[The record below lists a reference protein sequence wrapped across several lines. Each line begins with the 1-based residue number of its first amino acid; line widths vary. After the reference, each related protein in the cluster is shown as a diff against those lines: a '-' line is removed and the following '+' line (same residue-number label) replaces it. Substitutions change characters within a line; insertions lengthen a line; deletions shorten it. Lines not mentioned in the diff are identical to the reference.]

1 LRYSLDRLPAA
12 CHLKRAGREPD
23 CGEFPMSRSLK
34 SISVATVLFAF
45 VLSLHAQT
53 PAKHAMTF
61 DDLMAVQRVG
71 EPQISPDGR
80 AVVYTVG
87 TADMDANRVAHDIWV
102 VPTAP
107 GSQPRRLTQT
117 GHDTRPQWS
126 PDGKSIAFLS
136 SREGAPQVYVMSA
149 QGGNAKKI
157 TSLST
162 GADNEKWS
170 PDGRW
175 VAFTS
180 SVFPDCAGDA
190 CNRARDDA
198 AEKSKVKARVY
209 DHLLY
214 RHWVHWSDGKRSHL
228 FLVAA
233 NGGAPRDVTP
243 RADYDVPPDE
253 RGDANDFAFSPDGK
267 ELCFTAVTDRPEAIS
282 TNGDLFVV
290 PTSGGEPKRITS
302 NPGFDGHPSYS
313 PDGRFIAYHSQKTPE
328 YESDRW
334 RLMLYDRTAGT
345 DAEVAGSLDRN
356 VDEIVWS
363 PDSKEIYFTATSE
376 AEQPIYEIAA
386 APGSTAQEILK
397 DSFNESISFSK
408 DGATVAFLRSS
419 VAAPA
424 EVFASRS
431 DGTGARQIS
440 THNAAR
446 LASIDMSPP
455 ESFWYEGAGGTRIH
469 GMLIRPPHFDPSRK
483 YPLLLLVHGGPQSLW
498 TDSWGYRW
506 NEELFAAPGY
516 VAVMINPRGSTGYG
530 QKFTDEITDDWGGR
544 VYEDLMKGVDY
555 VIGKYSF
562 IDQSRV
568 AAAGGSYGGY
578 MIDWMATHTGRFK
591 VLISHAGVYDKTS
604 MYGATEELWF
614 EEHDMAGT
622 PWTHPE
628 SYQKWSPS
636 TYAGDLSKYRTPTLV
651 ICGELD
657 YRVPYTQSLEFFTA
671 LQRQNVPSKL
681 VVYPDE
687 GHWILKPQNSQL
699 WYKTFSDWLAAY
711 LE

>member
-1 LRYSLDRLPAA
+1 
-12 CHLKRAGREPD
+12 
-23 CGEFPMSRSLK
+23 MSRWLI
-34 SISVATVLFAF
+34 SITVASVLFG
-45 VLSLHAQT
+45 SLLNLQAQA

-61 DDLMAVQRVG
+61 EDLMAVQRVG

-87 TADMDANRVAHDIWV
+87 TTDMDTNRIAHNIWIV
-102 VPTAP
+102 STAP
-107 GSQPRRLTQT
+107 GNQPRQLTQT

-136 SREGAPQVYVMSA
+136 GREGVSQIYVMPA

-162 GADNEKWS
+162 GAENEKWS

-175 VAFTS
+175 IAFTS
-180 SVFPDCAGDA
+180 SVFPDCEDDA

-228 FLVAA
+228 FLVGA
-233 NGGAPRDVTP
+233 NGGAPRDATP
-243 RADYDVPPDE
+243 HADYDVPPDE
-253 RGDANDFAFSPDGK
+253 RGDANDFAFSADSK

-282 TNGDLFVV
+282 TNGDLFLVA
-290 PTSGGEPKRITS
+290 TSGGEAKRITA
-302 NPGFDGHPSYS
+302 NPGFDGHPAYS
-313 PDGRFIAYHSQKTPE
+313 PDGRLIAYHSQKTPE

-334 RLMLYDRTAGT
+334 RLMLYDRATGT
-345 DAEVAGSLDRN
+345 HTEVAESFDRS

-363 PDSKEIYFTATSE
+363 RDSKEIYFTATSE
-376 AEQPIYEIAA
+376 AEQPVYEIAA
-386 APGSTAQEILK
+386 ASGSTPREIAK
-397 DSFNESISFSK
+397 DSFNESISLSA
-408 DGATVAFLRSS
+408 DGGTLAFLRSS
-419 VAAPA
+419 LIAPA

-431 DGTGARQIS
+431 DGTGATQLS
-440 THNAAR
+440 EHNLAR
-446 LASIDMSPP
+446 LAAMDMNPP
-455 ESFWYEGAGGTRIH
+455 ESFWYEGAGGTRVQ
-469 GMLIRPPHFDPSRK
+469 GMLIRPPHFDASKK
-483 YPLLLLVHGGPQSLW
+483 YPLLLLIHGGPQSLW

-555 VIGKYSF
+555 VIGKYPYV
-562 IDQSRV
+562 DANRV

-578 MIDWMATHTGRFK
+578 MIDWIATHTGRFK
-591 VLISHAGVYDKTS
+591 VLVSHAGVYDKTA

-614 EEHDMAGT
+614 EEHDMGGT

-636 TYAGDLSKYRTPTLV
+636 SFAGNLSKYKTPTLV

-671 LQRQNVPSKL
+671 LQRQNVPSRL

-699 WYKTFSDWLAAY
+699 WYKALFEWLAAY

>member
-1 LRYSLDRLPAA
+1 MGLN
-12 CHLKRAGREPD
+12 LKR
-23 CGEFPMSRSLK
+23 
-34 SISVATVLFAF
+34 TTF
-45 VLSLHAQT
+45 VFLLTAVTSSAQT
-53 PAKHAMTF
+53 QSPAKHAMTF
-61 DDLMAVQRVG
+61 DDLAAVQRVG

-87 TADMDANRVAHDIWV
+87 TTDMDTNRIAHDIWIAS
-102 VPTAP
+102 TSP
-107 GSQPRRLTQT
+107 GSKPRQLTQT

-136 SREGAPQVYVMSA
+136 SREGVPQVYSMPA
-149 QGGNAKKI
+149 QGGNAKRI
-157 TSLST
+157 TALST

-180 SVFPDCAGDA
+180 SVFPDCADDA

-198 AEKSKVKARVY
+198 AEKNKVKARAY

-214 RHWVHWSDGKRSHL
+214 RHWVHWNDAKRSHL
-228 FLVAA
+228 FLVGG
-233 NGGAPRDVTP
+233 NGGAPRDLTP
-243 RADYDVPPDE
+243 HADFDMPPDQ
-253 RGDANDFAFSPDGK
+253 RGDANDFAFSPDSK
-267 ELCFTAVTDRPEAIS
+267 EICFTAVTDKPEAIS
-282 TNGDLFVV
+282 TNGDLFLV
-290 PTSGGEPKRITS
+290 PTGGGEARRITS
-302 NPGFDGHPSYS
+302 NPGFDGRPAYS

-334 RLMLYDRTAGT
+334 RLLLYDRAGGT
-345 DAEVAGSLDRN
+345 HTEIAESFDRS

-363 PDSKEIYFTATSE
+363 PDSKSIYFTATN
-376 AEQPIYEIAA
+376 ATEQPVYEIAA
-386 APGSTAQEILK
+386 APGSTPQEIEK
-397 DSFNESISFSK
+397 DSFNESISVSS
-408 DGATVAFLRSS
+408 DGGTLAFLRSNLTT
-419 VAAPA
+419 PA
-424 EVFASRS
+424 EVFASSS
-431 DGTGARQIS
+431 DGSGARQL
-440 THNAAR
+440 TEHNAAR
-446 LASIDMSPP
+446 IASIDMNPP
-455 ESFWYEGAGGTRIH
+455 DSFWYEGAGGTRVQ
-469 GMLIRPPHFDPSRK
+469 GMLIRPPHFDASKK
-483 YPLLLLVHGGPQSLW
+483 YPLLLLIHGGPQSLW

-530 QKFTDEITDDWGGR
+530 QKFMDQITDDWGGR

-555 VIGKYSF
+555 VIEKYPYV
-562 IDQSRV
+562 DANRV

-578 MIDWMATHTGRFK
+578 MVDWIATHTGRFK
-591 VLISHAGVYDKTS
+591 VLISHAGVYDKTA

-636 TYAGDLSKYRTPTLV
+636 TYAGDLSKYKTPTLV

-657 YRVPYTQSLEFFTA
+657 CRVPYTQSLEFFTA

-687 GHWILKPQNSQL
+687 GHWILKPQNSRL

>member
-1 LRYSLDRLPAA
+1 MHLQPKSLVFFLIVLASSA
-12 CHLKRAGREPD
+12 RAQ
-23 CGEFPMSRSLK
+23 
-34 SISVATVLFAF
+34 A
-45 VLSLHAQT
+45 

-80 AVVYTVG
+80 SVAYTLG
-87 TADMDANRVAHDIWV
+87 TTDMETNRIAHNIWV
-102 VPTAP
+102 VSTAP
-107 GSQPRRLTQT
+107 GSQSRQLTQS

-126 PDGKSIAFLS
+126 PNGKSIAFLS
-136 SREGAPQVYVMSA
+136 SREGATQVYVMPA

-180 SVFPDCAGDA
+180 SVFPDCGDDS
-190 CNRARDDA
+190 CNRERDDA
-198 AEKSKVKARVY
+198 AEKSKVKARAY

-233 NGGAPRDVTP
+233 NGGSPRDLTVH
-243 RADYDVPPDE
+243 ADYDVPPDE
-253 RGDANDFAFSPDGK
+253 RGDANDFAFSPDSK

-282 TNGDLFVV
+282 TNGDLFLVS
-290 PTSGGEPKRITS
+290 TSGGDAKRITT
-302 NPGFDGHPSYS
+302 NPGFDGHPAYS
-313 PDGRFIAYHSQKTPE
+313 PDGRFIAYRSQKTPE

-334 RLMLYDRTAGT
+334 RLMLYDRAGGMHT
-345 DAEVAGSLDRN
+345 EVAESFDRS
-356 VDEIVWS
+356 VEDIVWS
-363 PDSKEIYFTATSE
+363 PDSKGIFFTAVNE
-376 AEQPIYEIAA
+376 AEQPVYEIAA
-386 APGSTAQEILK
+386 APASTPREIMK
-397 DSFNESISFSK
+397 DSFNESVSVSA
-408 DGATVAFLRSS
+408 DGSTLAFLRSS
-419 VAAPA
+419 LVAPA
-424 EVFASRS
+424 EVFTSRG
-431 DGTGARQIS
+431 DGSSVRQLS
-440 THNAAR
+440 EHNAAR
-446 LASIDMSPP
+446 LASIDMNPP
-455 ESFWYEGAGGTRIH
+455 ESFWYEGAGGARVQ
-469 GMLIRPPHFDPSRK
+469 GMLIRPPHFDASKK
-483 YPLLLLVHGGPQSLW
+483 YPLLLLIHGGPQSLW
-498 TDSWGYRW
+498 ADSWGYRW

-555 VIGKYSF
+555 VIGNYSYA
-562 IDQSRV
+562 DGNRV

-578 MIDWMATHTGRFK
+578 MIDWIATHTGRFK
-591 VLISHAGVYDKTS
+591 VLISHAGVYNKTS

-636 TYAGDLSKYRTPTLV
+636 TYAGDLSKYKTPTLV

-671 LQRQNVPSKL
+671 MQRQNVPSKL

-687 GHWILKPQNSQL
+687 GHWILKPQNSRL
-699 WYKTFSDWLAAY
+699 WYKTFFDWLAAY

>member
-1 LRYSLDRLPAA
+1 M
-12 CHLKRAGREPD
+12 HLKFRPESFVIFLIVLASSARAQAPSKRA
-23 CGEFPMSRSLK
+23 L
-34 SISVATVLFAF
+34 
-45 VLSLHAQT
+45 
-53 PAKHAMTF
+53 TF
-61 DDLMAVQRVG
+61 DDLAAVQRVG
-71 EPQISPDGR
+71 EPQISSDGR
-80 AVVYTVG
+80 TVVYTVG
-87 TADMDANRVAHDIWV
+87 ATDMDTNRVAHNIWV
-102 VPTAP
+102 VPAAP
-107 GSQPRRLTQT
+107 GSQPRQLTQS

-126 PDGKSIAFLS
+126 PDGKTIAFLS
-136 SREGAPQVYVMSA
+136 NREGVTQIYAMPA

-170 PDGRW
+170 PDGRSI
-175 VAFTS
+175 AFTS
-180 SVFPDCAGDA
+180 SVFADCPDDA

-198 AEKSKVKARVY
+198 AEKSKVKARIY

-233 NGGAPRDVTP
+233 SGGTPRDLTP

-253 RGDANDFAFSPDGK
+253 RGDANDFNFSPDSK

-282 TNGDLFVV
+282 TNADLFLV

-302 NPGFDGHPSYS
+302 NPGFDGHPAYS
-313 PDGRFIAYHSQKTPE
+313 PDGRFIAYHSQITPE

-334 RLMLYDRTAGT
+334 RLMLFDRAAATHT
-345 DAEVAGSLDRN
+345 EVAGSFDRN

-376 AEQPIYEIAA
+376 AEQPLYDIAV
-386 APGSTAQEILK
+386 APGTTPRETMK
-397 DSFNESISFSK
+397 DSFNESISISA
-408 DGATVAFLRSS
+408 DGGTLAFLRSNLT
-419 VAAPA
+419 APA
-424 EVFASRS
+424 EVFVSGS
-431 DGTGARQIS
+431 YGNGARQLS
-440 THNAAR
+440 QHNAAR
-446 LASIDMSPP
+446 LASIDMNPP
-455 ESFWYEGAGGTRIH
+455 EPFWYEGAGGTRVQ
-469 GMLIRPPHFDPSRK
+469 GMLIRPPHFDASKK
-483 YPLLLLVHGGPQSLW
+483 YPLLLLIHGGPQSLW

-516 VAVMINPRGSTGYG
+516 VAVLINPRGSTGYG

-555 VIGKYSF
+555 VLGNYPYV
-562 IDQSRV
+562 DASRV

-578 MIDWMATHTGRFK
+578 MIDWIATHTGRFK

-636 TYAGDLSKYRTPTLV
+636 TYAGDLGKYKTPTLV

-671 LQRQNVPSKL
+671 LQRQNVPSKI

-687 GHWILKPQNSQL
+687 GHWILKPQNSRL

>member
-1 LRYSLDRLPAA
+1 MFIKTTPKSLAFFL
-12 CHLKRAGREPD
+12 
-23 CGEFPMSRSLK
+23 
-34 SISVATVLFAF
+34 VVLVSSAR
-45 VLSLHAQT
+45 AQT
-53 PAKHAMTF
+53 PSKHAMTF
-61 DDLMAVQRVG
+61 DDLAGMQRVG

-87 TADMDANRVAHDIWV
+87 AADMDTNRVAHNIWV
-102 VPTAP
+102 VPTAA
-107 GSQPRRLTQT
+107 GSQPRQLTQT

-126 PDGKSIAFLS
+126 PDGKTIAFLS
-136 SREGAPQVYVMSA
+136 GREGATQIYAMPA

-175 VAFTS
+175 IAFTS
-180 SVFPDCAGDA
+180 SVFPDCADDA

-253 RGDANDFAFSPDGK
+253 RGDANDFNFSPDSK

-282 TNGDLFVV
+282 TNGDLFLV
-290 PTSGGEPKRITS
+290 PTSGGEPKRVTS
-302 NPGFDGHPSYS
+302 NPGFDGHPVYS
-313 PDGRFIAYHSQKTPE
+313 PDGRYIAYHSQKTPE

-334 RLMLYDRTAGT
+334 RLMLYDRAAGT
-345 DAEVAGSLDRN
+345 HTELAESFDRS

-363 PDSKEIYFTATSE
+363 PDSKHIYFTALNE
-376 AEQPIYEIAA
+376 AEQPVYDVAA
-386 APGSTAQEILK
+386 APGSTPRQIVK
-397 DSFNESISFSK
+397 DSFNESISLSA
-408 DGATVAFLRSS
+408 DGNSFAFLRS
-419 VAAPA
+419 ALIAPT
-424 EVFASRS
+424 EVFTSRS
-431 DGTGARQIS
+431 DGSAARQLS
-440 THNAAR
+440 QHNAAR
-446 LASIDMSPP
+446 LASIDLNPP
-455 ESFWYEGAGGTRIH
+455 ESFWYEGAGGTRIQ
-469 GMLIRPPHFDPSRK
+469 GMLIRPPHFDASKK
-483 YPLLLLVHGGPQSLW
+483 YPLLLLIHGGPQSLW

-555 VIGKYSF
+555 VIGNYSYV
-562 IDQSRV
+562 DANRV

-578 MIDWMATHTGRFK
+578 MIDWIATHTGRFK
-591 VLISHAGVYDKTS
+591 VLISHAGVYDKTA

-636 TYAGDLSKYRTPTLV
+636 TYAGDLGKYKTPTLV
-651 ICGELD
+651 FCGELD

-671 LQRQNVPSKL
+671 MQRQNVPSRL

-687 GHWILKPQNSQL
+687 GHWILKPQNSRL

>member
-1 LRYSLDRLPAA
+1 MNHRIRKHPVV
-12 CHLKRAGREPD
+12 C
-23 CGEFPMSRSLK
+23 
-34 SISVATVLFAF
+34 ILFASL
-45 VLSLHAQT
+45 LSLQAQT
-53 PAKHAMTF
+53 PTKHAMTF
-61 DDLMAVQRVG
+61 DDLMAAQRVS

-87 TADMDANRVAHDIWV
+87 TTDMDTNRVAHNLWV
-102 VPTAP
+102 VATAP
-107 GSQPRRLTQT
+107 GSQPRQLTQS

-126 PDGKSIAFLS
+126 PGGKSIAFLS
-136 SREGAPQVYVMSA
+136 DREGAPQVYVMPA
-149 QGGNAKKI
+149 PGGNAKKI

-175 VAFTS
+175 IAFTS
-180 SVFPDCAGDA
+180 SVFPDCPDDA
-190 CNRARDDA
+190 CNHARDDST
-198 AEKSKVKARVY
+198 EKSKVKARAY

-214 RHWVHWSDGKRSHL
+214 RHWVHWSQGKRSHL

-233 NGGAPRDVTP
+233 NGDAPRDVTA

-253 RGDANDFAFSPDGK
+253 RGDANDFAFSPDSQ
-267 ELCFTAVTDRPEAIS
+267 ELCFTAVTERPEAIS
-282 TNGDLFVV
+282 TNADLFLVS
-290 PTSGGEPKRITS
+290 TSGGEAKRITS
-302 NPGFDGHPSYS
+302 NPGFDGHPAYS

-334 RLMLYDRTAGT
+334 RLMLFDRAAGT
-345 DAEVAGSLDRN
+345 HTEIAESFDRS

-363 PDSKEIYFTATSE
+363 LDSKKIYFTAVNE
-376 AEQPIYEIAA
+376 AEQPVYEIAP
-386 APGSTAQEILK
+386 APGSTPQEIVK
-397 DSFNESISFSK
+397 NSFNEGISLSANG
-408 DGATVAFLRSS
+408 DTLAFLRSS
-419 VAAPA
+419 LITPA
-424 EVFASRS
+424 EVFTSQG
-431 DGTGARQIS
+431 DGSGARQLS
-440 THNAAR
+440 QHNGAR
-446 LASIDMSPP
+446 LANIEMNPP
-455 ESFWYEGAGGTRIH
+455 EPFWYEGAGGARVQ
-469 GMLIRPPHFDPSRK
+469 GMLIRPPHFDASRK
-483 YPLLLLVHGGPQSLW
+483 YPLLLLIHGGPQSLW

-516 VAVMINPRGSTGYG
+516 VAVLINPRGSTGYG

-555 VIGKYSF
+555 VVGKYPF
-562 IDQSRV
+562 VDQSRV

-578 MIDWMATHTGRFK
+578 MIDWIATHTGRFK
-591 VLISHAGVYDKTS
+591 VLISHAGVYDQTA

-636 TYAGDLSKYRTPTLV
+636 TFAGELGKYKTPTLV

-687 GHWILKPQNSQL
+687 GHWILKPQNSRL
-699 WYKTFSDWLAAY
+699 WYKTFSEWLAAY

>member
-1 LRYSLDRLPAA
+1 VGFSRRDVLESPGTDRAA
-12 CHLKRAGREPD
+12 ERFSPMHLKSRPESLVIFLIVCASSARAQ
-23 CGEFPMSRSLK
+23 
-34 SISVATVLFAF
+34 A
-45 VLSLHAQT
+45 
-53 PAKHAMTF
+53 PAKRAMTF
-61 DDLMAVQRVG
+61 DDLVAVQRVG

-87 TADMDANRVAHDIWV
+87 TTDMDTNRVAHNIWV
-102 VPTAP
+102 VQTAP
-107 GSQPRRLTQT
+107 GSQPRQITQS

-126 PDGKSIAFLS
+126 PDGKTIAFLS
-136 SREGAPQVYVMSA
+136 NREGVTQIYAMPA

-175 VAFTS
+175 IAFTS
-180 SVFPDCAGDA
+180 SVFPDCPDDA

-233 NGGAPRDVTP
+233 SGGAPRDLTL

-253 RGDANDFAFSPDGK
+253 RGDANDFNFSPDSK

-282 TNGDLFVV
+282 TNGDLFLV

-302 NPGFDGHPSYS
+302 NPGFDGHPTYS
-313 PDGRFIAYHSQKTPE
+313 PDGSYIAYHSQKTPE

-334 RLMLYDRTAGT
+334 RLMLFDRAAGT
-345 DAEVAGSLDRN
+345 HAEAAESFDRS

-363 PDSKEIYFTATSE
+363 PDSKQIYFTAVNE
-376 AEQPIYEIAA
+376 AEQPVYEIAA
-386 APGSTAQEILK
+386 ASGSTPREIVK
-397 DSFNESISFSK
+397 DSFNESITIAA
-408 DGATVAFLRSS
+408 DGNTFAFLRSS
-419 VAAPA
+419 LTAPA
-424 EVFASRS
+424 EVFTARS
-431 DGTGARQIS
+431 DGTAARELSQ
-440 THNAAR
+440 HNAAR
-446 LASIDMSPP
+446 LASIDMNPP
-455 ESFWYEGAGGTRIH
+455 ESFWYEGAGGTRVQ
-469 GMLIRPPHFDPSRK
+469 GMLIRPPHFDASKK
-483 YPLLLLVHGGPQSLW
+483 YPLLLLIHGGPQSLW

-516 VAVMINPRGSTGYG
+516 VAVLINPRGSTGYG

-555 VIGKYSF
+555 VLGNYPYV
-562 IDQSRV
+562 DASRV

-578 MIDWMATHTGRFK
+578 MIDWIATHTGRFK

-636 TYAGDLSKYRTPTLV
+636 TYAGDLGKYKTPTLL

-671 LQRQNVPSKL
+671 LQRQNVPSKI

-687 GHWILKPQNSQL
+687 GHWILKPQNSRL

>member
-1 LRYSLDRLPAA
+1 M
-12 CHLKRAGREPD
+12 HLKTRPK
-23 CGEFPMSRSLK
+23 SL
-34 SISVATVLFAF
+34 VFFFF
-45 VLSLHAQT
+45 VLASSVRAQA
-53 PAKHAMTF
+53 PSKHAITF

-87 TADMDANRVAHDIWV
+87 TADIDTNRIAHNIWV
-102 VPTAP
+102 VSTAP
-107 GSQPRRLTQT
+107 GSQPRQLTQS

-126 PDGKSIAFLS
+126 PDGKSIAYLS
-136 SREGAPQVYVMSA
+136 NREGVTHVYVMPA

-175 VAFTS
+175 IAFTS
-180 SVFPDCAGDA
+180 SVFPDCADDA

-214 RHWVHWSDGKRSHL
+214 RHWTHWSDGKHSHL

-233 NGGAPRDVTP
+233 NGGTPRDVTAH
-243 RADYDVPPDE
+243 ADYDVPPDE
-253 RGDANDFAFSPDGK
+253 RGDANDFNFSPDSK
-267 ELCFTAVTDRPEAIS
+267 ELCFTAVTDRPEAVS
-282 TNGDLFVV
+282 TNGDLFLVS
-290 PTSGGEPKRITS
+290 TNGGEAKRITS
-302 NPGFDGHPSYS
+302 NPGFDGHPAYS

-334 RLMLYDRTAGT
+334 GLMLYDRAGGT
-345 DAEVAGSLDRN
+345 HTEVAESFDRN

-376 AEQPIYEIAA
+376 AEQPVYEIAA
-386 APGSTAQEILK
+386 APGSTPREIVK
-397 DSFNESISFSK
+397 DSFNESISLSA
-408 DGATVAFLRSS
+408 DGGSFAFLRSS
-419 VAAPA
+419 LIAPT
-424 EVFASRS
+424 EVFTSRS
-431 DGTGARQIS
+431 DGSGGRQLS
-440 THNAAR
+440 QHNAAR
-446 LASIDMSPP
+446 LASIDMNPP
-455 ESFWYEGAGGTRIH
+455 ESFWYEGAEGTRIQ
-469 GMLIRPPHFDPSRK
+469 GMLIRPPHFDASKK
-483 YPLLLLVHGGPQSLW
+483 YPLLLLIHGGPQSLW

-516 VAVMINPRGSTGYG
+516 VAVLINPRGSTGYG

-555 VIGKYSF
+555 VIGKYPF
-562 IDQSRV
+562 VDQSRV

-578 MIDWMATHTGRFK
+578 MIDWIATHTGRFK
-591 VLISHAGVYDKTS
+591 ALISHAGVYDKTA

-636 TYAGDLSKYRTPTLV
+636 TYAGDLSKYKTPTLV

-687 GHWILKPQNSQL
+687 GHWILKPQNSRL
-699 WYKTFSDWLAAY
+699 WYKTFSEWLAAY

>member
-1 LRYSLDRLPAA
+1 
-12 CHLKRAGREPD
+12 
-23 CGEFPMSRSLK
+23 
-34 SISVATVLFAF
+34 
-45 VLSLHAQT
+45 
-53 PAKHAMTF
+53 MTF
-61 DDLMAVQRVG
+61 DDLAAVQRVG

-87 TADMDANRVAHDIWV
+87 TTDMDTNRIAHDIWIAS
-102 VPTAP
+102 TAP
-107 GSQPRRLTQT
+107 GSKPRQLTQT

-136 SREGAPQVYVMSA
+136 SREGVPQVYSMPA
-149 QGGNAKKI
+149 QGGNARRV
-157 TSLST
+157 TALST

-180 SVFPDCAGDA
+180 SVFPDCADDA

-198 AEKSKVKARVY
+198 AEKNKVKARVH

-214 RHWVHWSDGKRSHL
+214 RHWVHWNDGKRSHL
-228 FLVAA
+228 FLVSA
-233 NGGAPRDVTP
+233 NGGAPRDLTP
-243 RADYDVPPDE
+243 HADFDVPPDQ
-253 RGDANDFAFSPDGK
+253 RGDANDFAFSPDSK
-267 ELCFTAVTDRPEAIS
+267 EICFTAVTDKPEAIS
-282 TNGDLFVV
+282 TNGDLFLV
-290 PTSGGEPKRITS
+290 PTDGGEARRITS
-302 NPGFDGHPSYS
+302 NPGFDGRPAYS

-334 RLMLYDRTAGT
+334 RLMLYDRAGGT
-345 DAEVAGSLDRN
+345 HTEIAESFDRN

-363 PDSKEIYFTATSE
+363 PDSKNIYFTATSE
-376 AEQPIYEIAA
+376 AEQPLYEITA
-386 APGSTAQEILK
+386 APGTTPQGKLPRRKLVQREPFRFPRMEGTFRVSAFQPHCARRGSYRFEQRWK
-397 DSFNESISFSK
+397 RG
-408 DGATVAFLRSS
+408 GAATHANTTPR
-419 VAAPA
+419 
-424 EVFASRS
+424 ASRPS
-431 DGTGARQIS
+431 RM
-440 THNAAR
+440 N
-446 LASIDMSPP
+446 PP
-455 ESFWYEGAGGTRIH
+455 ESFWYEGAGGTRVQ
-469 GMLIRPPHFDPSRK
+469 GMLIRPPHFDASKK
-483 YPLLLLVHGGPQSLW
+483 YPLLLLIHGGPQSLW

-555 VIGKYSF
+555 VIAKYPF
-562 IDQSRV
+562 VDANRV
-568 AAAGGSYGGY
+568 AAAAAARTAATWWIGSR
-578 MIDWMATHTGRFK
+578 THTGRFK
-591 VLISHAGVYDKTS
+591 VLISHAGVYDKTA

-636 TYAGDLSKYRTPTLV
+636 TYAADLSKYKTPTLV

-671 LQRQNVPSKL
+671 MQRQECAVEISGPI
-681 VVYPDE
+681 PDE
-687 GHWILKPQNSQL
+687 GHWILKPQNSRL
-699 WYKTFSDWLAAY
+699 WYKTFLDWLAAY

>member
-1 LRYSLDRLPAA
+1 MQVKFMPRP
-12 CHLKRAGREPD
+12 
-23 CGEFPMSRSLK
+23 
-34 SISVATVLFAF
+34 FAF
-45 VLSLHAQT
+45 FLIAFVFSAQAQA
-53 PAKHAMTF
+53 PSKHAMTF
-61 DDLMAVQRVG
+61 DDLAAVQRVA

-87 TADMDANRVAHDIWV
+87 GADMDTNRIAHNIWIV
-102 VPTAP
+102 STAP
-107 GSQPRRLTQT
+107 GSQPRQLTQT

-136 SREGAPQVYVMSA
+136 GREGAPQVYVMAA
-149 QGGNAKKI
+149 QGGAAKKI

-180 SVFPDCAGDA
+180 SVFPDCADDA
-190 CNRARDDA
+190 CNRARDEA

-214 RHWVHWSDGKRSHL
+214 RHWVHWGDGKRSHL
-228 FLVAA
+228 FLVGA
-233 NGGAPRDVTP
+233 NGGAPRDLTP
-243 RADYDVPPDE
+243 HADYDVPPDE
-253 RGDANDFAFSPDGK
+253 RGDANDFAFSPDSK
-267 ELCFTAVTDRPEAIS
+267 EICFTAVTDRPEATS
-282 TNGDLFVV
+282 TNGDLFLV
-290 PTSGGEPKRITS
+290 PTSGGEPNRITS
-302 NPGFDGHPSYS
+302 NPGFDGHPAYS

-334 RLMLYDRTAGT
+334 RLMLYDRAGET
-345 DAEVAGSLDRN
+345 HSEVAASFDRN
-356 VDEIVWS
+356 VDELVWS
-363 PDSKEIYFTATSE
+363 ADSKEIFFTAENE
-376 AEQPIYEIAA
+376 AEQPLYEITA
-386 APGSTAQEILK
+386 APGSMPREILK
-397 DSFNESISFSK
+397 DTFNESISISA
-408 DGATVAFLRSS
+408 DGSAFAFLRSS
-419 VAAPA
+419 LVKPA
-424 EVFASRS
+424 EVFTSRR
-431 DGTGARQIS
+431 DGSGALQLS
-440 THNAAR
+440 EHNAAR
-446 LASIDMSPP
+446 LASVEMNPP
-455 ESFWYEGAGGTRIH
+455 EPFWYDGAGGTRVQ
-469 GMLIRPPHFDPSRK
+469 GMLIRPPNFDATKK
-483 YPLLLLVHGGPQSLW
+483 YPLLLLIHGGPQSLW

-516 VAVMINPRGSTGYG
+516 VAVMINPRGSTSYG

-555 VIGKYSF
+555 VIGKYSYV
-562 IDQSRV
+562 DGNRL

-578 MIDWMATHTGRFK
+578 MIDWIATHSGRFK
-591 VLISHAGVYDKTS
+591 VLISHAGVYDKTA

-622 PWTHPE
+622 PWTNPE
-628 SYQKWSPS
+628 SYKKWSPS
-636 TYAGDLSKYRTPTLV
+636 TYAGNLAKYKTPTLV

-671 LQRQNVPSKL
+671 MQRQNVPSKL

-699 WYKTFSDWLAAY
+699 WYKTFSGWLAAY

>member
-1 LRYSLDRLPAA
+1 MRPAA
-12 CHLKRAGREPD
+12 ERFSA
-23 CGEFPMSRSLK
+23 MYLK
-34 SISVATVLFAF
+34 SRPKSLVFFLIVLA
-45 VLSLHAQT
+45 SSARAQA
-53 PAKHAMTF
+53 PSKHAMTF

-80 AVVYTVG
+80 DVAYTVG
-87 TADMDANRVAHDIWV
+87 TTDMDTNRIAHNIWV
-102 VPTAP
+102 VATAP
-107 GSQPRRLTQT
+107 GSQPRQLTQS

-136 SREGAPQVYVMSA
+136 SREGPPQVYVMRA

-157 TSLST
+157 TSPST

-175 VAFTS
+175 LAFTS
-180 SVFPDCAGDA
+180 SVFPDCADNA
-190 CNRARDDA
+190 CNLARDDA

-243 RADYDVPPDE
+243 HADYDVPPDE
-253 RGDANDFAFSPDGK
+253 RGDANDFAFSPDSK

-290 PTSGGEPKRITS
+290 STSGGEAKRITS
-302 NPGFDGHPSYS
+302 NPGFDGHPAYS

-334 RLMLYDRTAGT
+334 RLMLYDRAGGT
-345 DAEVAGSLDRN
+345 HTEVAESFDRS
-356 VDEIVWS
+356 VDEIIWS
-363 PDSKEIYFTATSE
+363 PDSKRIYFTAVNE
-376 AEQPIYEIAA
+376 AEQPVYEIVATT
-386 APGSTAQEILK
+386 GSTPREIVK
-397 DSFNESISFSK
+397 DSFNEGISLSA
-408 DGATVAFLRSS
+408 DGSTLAFLRSS
-419 VAAPA
+419 LIAPT
-424 EVFASRS
+424 EVFTSRS
-431 DGTGARQIS
+431 DGSAARQLS
-440 THNAAR
+440 EHNAAR
-446 LASIDMSPP
+446 LASIEMNPP
-455 ESFWYEGAGGTRIH
+455 ESFWYEGAGGTRVQ
-469 GMLIRPPHFDPSRK
+469 GMLIRPPHFDASKK
-483 YPLLLLVHGGPQSLW
+483 YPLLLLIHGGPQSLW
-498 TDSWGYRW
+498 ADSWGYRW

-555 VIGKYSF
+555 VAENYSYV
-562 IDQSRV
+562 DASRV

-578 MIDWMATHTGRFK
+578 MIDWIATHTGRFK
-591 VLISHAGVYDKTS
+591 ALISHAGVYDKTA

-636 TYAGDLSKYRTPTLV
+636 TYAGDLGKYKTPTLV

-671 LQRQNVPSKL
+671 LQRQNVPSKI

-699 WYKTFSDWLAAY
+699 WYKTFFDWLAAY

>member
-1 LRYSLDRLPAA
+1 MLIR
-12 CHLKRAGREPD
+12 
-23 CGEFPMSRSLK
+23 LK
-34 SISVATVLFAF
+34 STVP
-45 VLSLHAQT
+45 SLAVTLLILVCGLRAQA
-53 PAKHAMTF
+53 PAKHAMKF
-61 DDLMAVQRVG
+61 DDLMAVERVG

-80 AVVYTVG
+80 AVVYSVG
-87 TADMDANRVAHDIWV
+87 AADMETNRIAHNIWIV
-102 VPTAP
+102 STAP
-107 GSQPRRLTQT
+107 GSQPRQLTDT

-136 SREGAPQVYVMSA
+136 SRDGTAQVYVMPA
-149 QGGNAKKI
+149 KGGNAKKI

-175 VAFTS
+175 LAFTS
-180 SVFPDCAGDA
+180 SVFPACEDDA

-198 AEKSKVKARVY
+198 AEKSKVKARAY

-214 RHWVHWSDGKRSHL
+214 RHWTHWSDGKRSHL

-233 NGGAPRDVTP
+233 NGGSPRDLTKGG
-243 RADYDVPPDE
+243 DYDVPPDE
-253 RGDANDFAFSPDGK
+253 RGDANDFNFSPDNK
-267 ELCFTAVTDRPEAIS
+267 EICFTAVTDRPEAIS
-282 TNGDLFVV
+282 TNGDLFLI
-290 PTSGGEPKRITS
+290 PTGGGEARRITT
-302 NPGFDGHPSYS
+302 NPGFDGHPTYS

-328 YESDRW
+328 YESERW

-345 DAEVAGSLDRN
+345 HTEVAGSFDRS
-356 VDEIVWS
+356 VDEIAWS
-363 PDSKEIYFTATSE
+363 RDSQQIYFTATNE
-376 AEQPIYEIAA
+376 AEQPVYEIAS
-386 APGSTAQEILK
+386 APGSMPREILK
-397 DSFNESISFSK
+397 DSFNESISFSS
-408 DGATVAFLRSS
+408 DSGAFAFLRSS
-419 VAAPA
+419 LVAPH
-424 EVFASRS
+424 EVFVSRS
-431 DGTGARQIS
+431 DGSDVHQLS
-440 THNAAR
+440 QHNAAR
-446 LASIDMSPP
+446 LASIDMNAP
-455 ESFWYEGAGGTRIH
+455 ESFWYEGAGGTRVE
-469 GMLIRPPHFDPSRK
+469 GMLIRPPHFDASKK
-483 YPLLLLVHGGPQSLW
+483 YPMLLLIHGGPQSLW

-516 VAVMINPRGSTGYG
+516 VAVMINPRGSTSYG
-530 QKFTDEITDDWGGR
+530 QKFTDEITDDWGGK

-555 VIGKYSF
+555 VVGNYSF
-562 IDQSRV
+562 VDGNRV

-578 MIDWMATHTGRFK
+578 MIDWIATHTGRFK
-591 VLISHAGVYDKTS
+591 VLISHAGVYDKNA

-622 PWTHPE
+622 PWTNPE
-628 SYQKWSPS
+628 SYKKWSPS
-636 TYAGDLSKYRTPTLV
+636 TYAGDLGKYKTPTLV
-651 ICGELD
+651 FCGELD

-671 LQRQNVPSKL
+671 MQRQNVPSKL

>member
-1 LRYSLDRLPAA
+1 MMNLKPRLASFGF
-12 CHLKRAGREPD
+12 L
-23 CGEFPMSRSLK
+23 LLV
-34 SISVATVLFAF
+34 VAH
-45 VLSLHAQT
+45 SGQAQA
-53 PAKHAMTF
+53 PSKHAMTF
-61 DDLMAVQRVG
+61 EDLAAMQRVG

-80 AVVYTVG
+80 AVVYSVG
-87 TADMDANRVAHDIWV
+87 TTDMDANRLAHNIWIVA
-102 VPTAP
+102 TAP
-107 GSQPRRLTQT
+107 GSQPRQLTQT

-136 SREGAPQVYVMSA
+136 SREGTPQVYLIPA
-149 QGGNAKKI
+149 QGGNTKRI

-175 VAFTS
+175 IAFTS
-180 SVFPDCAGDA
+180 NVFPDCADDA
-190 CNRARDDA
+190 CNRSQDDVA
-198 AEKSKVKARVY
+198 QKNKVKARTY

-233 NGGAPRDVTP
+233 SGGAPRDVTP

-253 RGDANDFAFSPDGK
+253 RGDADDFAFSPDGK

-282 TNGDLFVV
+282 TNGDLFIV
-290 PTSGGEPKRITS
+290 PVSGGEPKRITL

-313 PDGRFIAYHSQKTPE
+313 PDGRLIAYHSQKTPE

-334 RLMLYDRTAGT
+334 RLMLYSRAGGKH
-345 DAEVAGSLDRN
+345 AEVSDSFDRS

-363 PDSKEIYFTATSE
+363 PDSKQIYFTAVSE
-376 AEQPIYEIAA
+376 AKQPVYEVAA
-386 APGSTAQEILK
+386 AAGSAPREIVR
-397 DSFNESISFSK
+397 DSFNESISLSA
-408 DGATVAFLRSS
+408 DGNTLAFLRSGL
-419 VAAPA
+419 ATPA
-424 EVFASRS
+424 EVFTARS
-431 DGTGARQIS
+431 DGTGARPLSQ
-440 THNAAR
+440 HNLAR
-446 LASIDMSPP
+446 LGSIDMNPP
-455 ESFWYEGAGGTRIH
+455 ESFWYEGAEGARIQ
-469 GMLIRPPHFDPSRK
+469 GMLIRPPNFDAAKK
-483 YPLLLLVHGGPQSLW
+483 YPLLLLIHGGPQGLW

-516 VAVMINPRGSTGYG
+516 VALLTNPRGSTGYG

-555 VIGKYSF
+555 VIENYPYV
-562 IDQSRV
+562 DANRV

-578 MIDWMATHTGRFK
+578 MVDWIATHTGRFK
-591 VLISHAGVYDKTS
+591 ALISHAGVYDKPG

-628 SYQKWSPS
+628 SYRKWSPS
-636 TYAGDLSKYRTPTLV
+636 TYAGELGKYKAPTLV

-681 VVYPDE
+681 VVFPDE

-699 WYKTFSDWLAAY
+699 WYKTFFDWLAAY
-711 LE
+711 LK

>member
-1 LRYSLDRLPAA
+1 M
-12 CHLKRAGREPD
+12 HLKSKPKPLA
-23 CGEFPMSRSLK
+23 FFL
-34 SISVATVLFAF
+34 IVLA
-45 VLSLHAQT
+45 SSAYAQA
-53 PAKHAMTF
+53 PSKRAMTF

-87 TADMDANRVAHDIWV
+87 TADMDTNRIAHDIWIV
-102 VPTAP
+102 STAP
-107 GSQPRRLTQT
+107 GSQARQLTQT

-136 SREGAPQVYVMSA
+136 SREGTPQIYVMSA

-170 PDGRW
+170 PDGRGL
-175 VAFTS
+175 AFTS
-180 SVFPDCAGDA
+180 SVFPDCADDA

-228 FLVAA
+228 FLVGA
-233 NGGAPRDVTP
+233 NGGAPRDLTAG
-243 RADYDVPPDE
+243 ADYDVPPDE
-253 RGDANDFAFSPDGK
+253 RGDANDFAFSPDSK

-282 TNGDLFVV
+282 TNGDLFLV
-290 PTSGGEPKRITS
+290 PASGGEAKRITS
-302 NPGFDGHPSYS
+302 NPGFDGHPAYS
-313 PDGRFIAYHSQKTPE
+313 PDGRFIAYHSQKKPE

-334 RLMLYDRTAGT
+334 RLMLYDRAGGT
-345 DAEVAGSLDRN
+345 HTEVAESFDRS

-363 PDSKEIYFTATSE
+363 RDSKEIYFTATSE
-376 AEQPIYEIAA
+376 AEQPIYEISA
-386 APGSTAQEILK
+386 APGSAPREILK
-397 DSFNESISFSK
+397 DSFNESFSLSA
-408 DGATVAFLRSS
+408 DGGKLAFLRSNL
-419 VAAPA
+419 VAPA
-424 EVFASRS
+424 EVFASQS
-431 DGTGARQIS
+431 DGSGARQLS
-440 THNAAR
+440 EHNAAR

-455 ESFWYEGAGGTRIH
+455 EPFWYEGAGGARIQ
-469 GMLIRPPHFDPSRK
+469 GMLIRPPHFDASRK
-483 YPLLLLVHGGPQSLW
+483 YPLLLLIHGGPQSLW

-555 VIGKYSF
+555 VIGKYPFVDSN
-562 IDQSRV
+562 RV

-578 MIDWMATHTGRFK
+578 MVDWIATHTGRFK
-591 VLISHAGVYDKTS
+591 VLISHAGVYDKTA

-622 PWTHPE
+622 PWTNPE

-636 TYAGDLSKYRTPTLV
+636 TYAGSLSKYKTPTLV

-671 LQRQNVPSKL
+671 LQRQNVASKL

-699 WYKTFSDWLAAY
+699 WYKTIFEWLAAY

>member
-1 LRYSLDRLPAA
+1 M
-12 CHLKRAGREPD
+12 HLKSS
-23 CGEFPMSRSLK
+23 PMSL
-34 SISVATVLFAF
+34 LFFLTILA
-45 VLSLHAQT
+45 SSAQAQG
-53 PAKHAMTF
+53 PSKHAMTF
-61 DDLMAVQRVG
+61 DDLAAVQRVA

-80 AVVYTVG
+80 AIVYSVG
-87 TADMDANRVAHDIWV
+87 ITEMDSNRVAHNIWIV
-102 VPTAP
+102 STTP
-107 GSQPRRLTQT
+107 GSQPRELTQT

-126 PDGKSIAFLS
+126 PDGKSVAFLS
-136 SREGAPQVYVMSA
+136 SRDGTPQIYVIPA

-175 VAFTS
+175 IAFTS
-180 SVFPDCAGDA
+180 NVFPDCEDDA
-190 CNRARDDA
+190 CNRVRDEA
-198 AEKSKVKARVY
+198 AEKSKGKARVY

-228 FLVAA
+228 FLIGA
-233 NGGAPRDVTP
+233 NGGMPRDLTP
-243 RADYDVPPDE
+243 HADYDVPPDE
-253 RGDANDFAFSPDGK
+253 RGDANDFAFSPDSK
-267 ELCFTAVTDRPEAIS
+267 EICFTAVTDRPEAIT
-282 TNGDLFVV
+282 TNGDLFLV

-302 NPGFDGHPSYS
+302 NPGFDGHPAYS

-334 RLMLYDRTAGT
+334 RLMLYDHAGET
-345 DAEVAGSLDRN
+345 HMEVPKSFDRS

-363 PDSKEIYFTATSE
+363 PDSKDIYFTAVSE
-376 AEQPIYEIAA
+376 AEQPIYKIAA
-386 APGSTAQEILK
+386 APGSTPREIVK
-397 DSFNESISFSK
+397 NTFNESLSLSA
-408 DGATVAFLRSS
+408 DGNSLAFLRSS
-419 VAAPA
+419 LTMPA
-424 EVFASRS
+424 EVFTSRS
-431 DGTGARQIS
+431 DGSAAMQLS
-440 THNAAR
+440 EHNAAR
-446 LASIDMSPP
+446 LASIDMNPP
-455 ESFWYEGAGGTRIH
+455 EPFWYEGAGGTH
-469 GMLIRPPHFDPSRK
+469 VEGMLIRPPHFDAMKK
-483 YPLLLLVHGGPQSLW
+483 YPLLLLIHGGPQSLW

-506 NEELFAAPGY
+506 NEELFAAPGF
-516 VAVMINPRGSTGYG
+516 VAVVINPRGSSGYG

-544 VYEDLMKGVDY
+544 AYEDLMKGMDY
-555 VIGKYSF
+555 VIENYPF
-562 IDQSRV
+562 ADANRL

-578 MIDWMATHTGRFK
+578 MVDWIATHSGRFK
-591 VLISHAGVYDKTS
+591 VLISHAGLYDNAA

-622 PWTHPE
+622 PWTNPE
-628 SYQKWSPS
+628 SYRKWSPS
-636 TYAGDLSKYRTPTLV
+636 TYAGNLGKFRTPTLV

-687 GHWILKPQNSQL
+687 GHWILKPQNSQF